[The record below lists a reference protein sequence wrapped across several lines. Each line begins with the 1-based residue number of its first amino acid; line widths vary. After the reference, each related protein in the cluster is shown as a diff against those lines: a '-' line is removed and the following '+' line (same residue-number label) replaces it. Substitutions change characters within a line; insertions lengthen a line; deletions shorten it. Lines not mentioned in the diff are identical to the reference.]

1 LTDRKRLG
9 LLVLLGGGVTLLLW
23 YLAPWA
29 VPHRIFGGEGV
40 LLNPFGHH
48 LPQGRLPQGYQDAWL
63 YPVFYL
69 SLAWLALSLLLPW
82 TRAGVRGLYWA
93 GALGL
98 GLFLLTYL
106 LFQGSV
112 AQANA
117 GAERPLL
124 RRFSLGLGSYATLAY
139 GLYLPSSPGCSPRGG
154 SPFWCG
160 GGGWWCPSSP
170 SSSPPSWAG
179 PSWPS

>member
-1 LTDRKRLG
+1 MLTDRKRLG

-117 GAERPLL
+117 GAD
-124 RRFSLGLGSYATLAY
+124 ATITARMWMNSTTL
-139 GLYLPSSPGCSPRGG
+139 
-154 SPFWCG
+154 
-160 GGGWWCPSSP
+160 
-170 SSSPPSWAG
+170 
-179 PSWPS
+179 